1 MKRKNCYKLYIQMAW
16 SLLLI
21 LFLATSCEKE
31 SETLPVIAHPI
42 SADTIQA
49 GNAVFNIYTT
59 GKPVVQGKGS
69 VITKVLPLSGFTE
82 IEVKKI
88 GNIEISSGTEYRVSV
103 SDYENLADFATFSM
117 SGQRLIIGYADT
129 CVKNSRLTI
138 RITTPDPLYSIALS
152 GIGNI
157 DVKSPVD
164 QLSEI
169 TLSGNGKIVFRSAVT
184 SDDLY
189 VDMEGVGY
197 IYAYGLAKNLNVEL
211 GGSGSIDLTDLNAK
225 TANCTISG
233 VGDIRT
239 TVTESLSALL
249 AGTGNII
256 YFGNPDLV
264 KNITGTGSI
273 QPGQ

>member
-1 MKRKNCYKLYIQMAW
+1 MKRKNCYKLVVQMVW

-31 SETLPVIAHPI
+31 SEEPTVIAHPI
-42 SADTIQA
+42 AADTIQA

-69 VITKVLPLSGFTE
+69 VITKVVPVSAFTE
-82 IEVKKI
+82 LEVNKI
-88 GNIEISSGTEYRVSV
+88 GNIEISSGTEYQVSV
-103 SDYENLADFATFSM
+103 SDYENLADFVSFSM
-117 SGQRLIIGYADT
+117 NGQRLVIGYANT

-138 RITTPDPLYSIALS
+138 RITTPDPLYSIVLS
-152 GIGNI
+152 GTGNI

-169 TLSGNGKIVFRSAVT
+169 VLSGNGKMVFRSAVT

-197 IYAYGLAKNLNVEL
+197 IYAYGQVKNLNVEL

-225 TANCTISG
+225 TANCSVTGI
-233 VGDIRT
+233 GDIRT
-239 TVTESLSALL
+239 TVTESLSASM